1 MLMLQ
6 RPTSS
11 SPRDIPPHSVLQFS
25 SPIDYSLSPTTSFT
39 GLGDR
44 EAINLHLS
52 HTSAPLFQT
61 TPAPSAIMESSWV
74 CNMAGPPLVG
84 ADARWPYS
92 SQPRVQL
99 VITTKAQFK
108 LLDNHHHLQMN
119 TPIEPPKDRSFNL
132 RCPHSYHPL
141 RLPVISCQ
149 KVEAAAFHHFHT
161 HYIHPTMDR
170 GVICHRQTPL
180 VWRTA
185 CPLTHIYLLF
195 RVPDQVSNIRI
206 TPRWA

>member
-1 MLMLQ
+1 MDWDNEKGCFQTFL
-6 RPTSS
+6 
-11 SPRDIPPHSVLQFS
+11 
-25 SPIDYSLSPTTSFT
+25 
-39 GLGDR
+39 R
-44 EAINLHLS
+44 ELANLHLS

-74 CNMAGPPLVG
+74 CNTAGPPLVS
-84 ADARWPYS
+84 ADARWPCH
-92 SQPRVQL
+92 SQPRAQL
-99 VITTKAQFK
+99 VITTKAQSK
-108 LLDNHHHLQMN
+108 LLDNHHHLQTN
-119 TPIEPPKDRSFNL
+119 TPIEPPKDRSLNL

-170 GVICHRQTPL
+170 GGICHRQTPL
-180 VWRTA
+180 IWRTA